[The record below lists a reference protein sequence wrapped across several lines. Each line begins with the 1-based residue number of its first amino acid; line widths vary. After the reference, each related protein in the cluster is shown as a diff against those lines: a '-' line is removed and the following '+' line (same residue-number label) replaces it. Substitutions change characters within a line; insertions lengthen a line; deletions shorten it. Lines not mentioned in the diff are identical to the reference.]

1 MGLFASDT
9 GSNLV
14 GNSFWEYKDRS
25 LGGTKKMS
33 DQDDVDQNVPAS
45 PENEDGLN
53 DEEDLE
59 EDDGSLV
66 IEEEDEEGG
75 DYYLHRIDRL
85 LRADE
90 RDQIPTLYNAAN
102 GLFSAWTVIT
112 ASGLPVNLDKREFD
126 LRLRKFLKQQNPK
139 LPDVTPALAD
149 FLFERAVHAH
159 KLMAAWHVIV
169 KNAKRPDLDKARQYF
184 QQELKRYVEIRSLVR
199 EQREKM
205 PSWMKGWAYYW
216 LGAFEQ
222 IEEEIESQL
231 RSTKDALDSIA
242 GKRASTRIE
251 IESFIL
257 WREKDEIRK
266 QIAETEFGRSL
277 EALLAAFA
285 YAARLIPESKEGIR
299 RYSDLIKQRASRV
312 SRSGEKRSEALV
324 SLLTTMLEIPNQQ
337 SGHQKK

>member
-1 MGLFASDT
+1 
-9 GSNLV
+9 
-14 GNSFWEYKDRS
+14 
-25 LGGTKKMS
+25 MS

-45 PENEDGLN
+45 PEDEDGWN

-66 IEEEDEEGG
+66 IEEEDEESG

-90 RDQIPTLYNAAN
+90 RDQIPTLYSAAN
-102 GLFSAWTVIT
+102 DLFSAWAVIT
-112 ASGLPVNLDKREFD
+112 ASGLPVNLDKGGFN
-126 LRLRKFLKQQNPK
+126 LRLRQFLTKQKPN
-139 LPDVTPALAD
+139 LPDLTPVLAD

-159 KLMAAWHVIV
+159 KLTAAWQVISE
-169 KNAKRPDLDKARQYF
+169 NAERPDLDKARQYF
-184 QQELKRYVEIRSLVR
+184 QQEVKRYVAIRSLVR
-199 EQREKM
+199 EQRGEM

-231 RSTKDALDSIA
+231 RSTKNALDSIA

-266 QIAETEFGRSL
+266 QIAGTPFERGL
-277 EALLAAFA
+277 EVLLAAFA
-285 YAARLIPESKEGIR
+285 YAARLVPESKEGIDG
-299 RYSDLIKQRASRV
+299 YGDLIKQRASRV
-312 SRSGEKRSEALV
+312 SRSREKRCEALV

-337 SGHQKK
+337 TGHQEK